1 MEDKYFEEINLSH
14 IFHDLLVKAALHN
27 TSAHFDASFL
37 VFTLMNPI
45 GFQIL
50 KFNKF
55 VDNLDVKAFVDDY
68 STLPCDYKGSPFVHK
83 DHNHIMTDQFKK

>member
-1 MEDKYFEEINLSH
+1 MSR
-14 IFHDLLVKAALHN
+14 IFHDLLVKAALHK

-45 GFQIL
+45 GLQIL

-55 VDNLDVKAFVDDY
+55 VIIL
-68 STLPCDYKGSPFVHK
+68 
-83 DHNHIMTDQFKK
+83 M